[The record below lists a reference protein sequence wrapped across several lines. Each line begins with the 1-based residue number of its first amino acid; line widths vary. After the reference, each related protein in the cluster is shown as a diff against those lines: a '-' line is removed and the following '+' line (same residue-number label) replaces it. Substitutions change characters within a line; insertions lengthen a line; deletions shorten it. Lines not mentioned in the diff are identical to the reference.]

1 MRRREAERSTFLCE
15 GRAFFGYSA
24 CICIRRGCEIDDFVI
39 ISSRKRDKGKYYD
52 VEKQV
57 KHWRIVMKSVFLQW
71 ALRFELNI
79 LCILWEYAIAP
90 LFILRFS

>member
-1 MRRREAERSTFLCE
+1 
-15 GRAFFGYSA
+15 
-24 CICIRRGCEIDDFVI
+24 
-39 ISSRKRDKGKYYD
+39 
-52 VEKQV
+52 
-57 KHWRIVMKSVFLQW
+57 MKSVFLQW